1 MARLLI
7 VGCGVTKCSVRVIK
21 PASLLFAGGAG
32 VEVQRT
38 CMDYPV
44 GFARCIREKQL
55 LLKGAT
61 EFVFPEEST
70 VIAHPED
77 MVLVN
82 DLLVRY
88 AVRLNVAYILY

>member
-32 VEVQRT
+32 VEVHRT
-38 CMDYPV
+38 CRDYPI
-44 GFARCIREKQL
+44 GFTRCMREKKL

-70 VIAHPED
+70 VVAHPED

-88 AVRLNVAYILY
+88 VQET